1 MIWTS
6 FSTCK
11 STHSSHWRISGPR
24 PSALVPVEMFSKS
37 FIAPTI
43 APQRGRGT
51 HARHKRFPKRPG
63 EPVPLFAHITAMP
76 GVLPGQIRVLLRL
89 ATFLLT
95 LTNITASRET
105 EACELARLF
114 ERFGTDKLPVHHY
127 QRAYCPIL
135 EPFRLSA
142 RIVVELGF
150 FKGNG

>member
-1 MIWTS
+1 M
-6 FSTCK
+6 
-11 STHSSHWRISGPR
+11 
-24 PSALVPVEMFSKS
+24 
-37 FIAPTI
+37 
-43 APQRGRGT
+43 
-51 HARHKRFPKRPG
+51 
-63 EPVPLFAHITAMP
+63 
-76 GVLPGQIRVLLRL
+76 LLRL

-135 EPFRLSA
+135 EPYRLSA

-150 FKGNG
+150 FKGNGCAAFATYFQNAAMCTASTMPNFTL